1 MHKPS
6 KIALSAPQ
14 LDANSVA
21 EVARAIE
28 DNWITAGGPFVTKFE
43 QALQKALGTKR
54 GLVALN
60 SGTSALHLALILA
73 GVEAG
78 DSVICQTMTYVATAN
93 PIAYLGATPI
103 FIDSEPDTYNMC
115 PTVLEQTLTNLVQ
128 TGKKPKAILVVH
140 SYGIPAKI
148 HRIAALAKQ
157 HQITLIEDAAE
168 ALGSKV
174 GAVNCGLFGDYGVVS
189 FNGNKLITTGGGGAL
204 ICKKQDDAAR
214 ARHLA
219 TQAKV
224 SASGFEHDAVGY
236 NYRMP
241 GLNAALGIAQLNTLP
256 ERVDAKRKIHSFY
269 KAIFAKID
277 DVALVEVEDEE
288 LYANYWLNVIRFKE
302 TSEKTPEGLRKHL
315 ENLEIE
321 SRYLW
326 KPLHLQ
332 GIYAHQVF
340 SGTTI
345 AEDFWKHSLCLP
357 SGTGMTNSDLDRI
370 KAALIAYF
378 SK

>member
-1 MHKPS
+1 MVGR
-6 KIALSAPQ
+6 IG
-14 LDANSVA
+14 DVA
-21 EVARAIE
+21 C
-28 DNWITAGGPFVTKFE
+28 F
-43 QALQKALGTKR
+43 
-54 GLVALN
+54 
-60 SGTSALHLALILA
+60 
-73 GVEAG
+73 
-78 DSVICQTMTYVATAN
+78 
-93 PIAYLGATPI
+93 
-103 FIDSEPDTYNMC
+103 
-115 PTVLEQTLTNLVQ
+115 
-128 TGKKPKAILVVH
+128 
-140 SYGIPAKI
+140 
-148 HRIAALAKQ
+148 
-157 HQITLIEDAAE
+157 
-168 ALGSKV
+168 
-174 GAVNCGLFGDYGVVS
+174 S
-189 FNGNKLITTGGGGAL
+189 FNGNKLITTGGGGSL
-204 ICKKQDDAAR
+204 ICKKQGDAAR